1 MKSFRDRNPYAVGIV
16 SVLLIGALT
25 GIAFGVGLLHLL
37 EKTYKMEAV
46 FTDAAGLR
54 VGDDVKVAG
63 VKVGRVTGIAVDRQ
77 HGQVEVDFVVNHGVE
92 IHDGASAEIAL
103 ETLLGAKFIRINDA
117 TAGDTN
123 FEDMASD
130 ERVIPVER
138 TKVPFDVFE
147 LTRIAT
153 EGIEELH
160 TDQLNDF
167 INQLADVTEGRRDSL
182 TQLVTSIDDVS
193 TAITSRDAQLDQLL
207 ERADAL
213 SQTLADKDQTLV
225 QLIDQSQAI
234 LDLIAQRRDDL
245 ATSLGEGA
253 DAVGQLAS
261 IISQHKAE
269 LDRMLSTLHP
279 TLDTARA
286 QLDDVNTALASA
298 GPGFYGQALAG
309 SHGPWLDIFVRSLG
323 PEVGNVLCQ
332 ALTGQANCFAP

>member
-1 MKSFRDRNPYAVGIV
+1 VKTFRDRNPYAVGIV

-225 QLIDQSQAI
+225 ELIDQSQAI

-286 QLDDVNTALASA
+286 QLDDVNTALAYA

-309 SHGPWLDIFVRSLG
+309 SHGPWLNIYVRTLG
-323 PEVGNVLCQ
+323 PVSATVLCDV
-332 ALTGQANCFAP
+332 LGIPNCVP